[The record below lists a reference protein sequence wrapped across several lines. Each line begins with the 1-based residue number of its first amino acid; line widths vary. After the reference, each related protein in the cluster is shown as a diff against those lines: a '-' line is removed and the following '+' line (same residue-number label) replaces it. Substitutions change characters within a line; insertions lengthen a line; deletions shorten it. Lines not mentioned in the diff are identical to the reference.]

1 MPSPSPLELAAQ
13 ERCDRI
19 LAGLRSARYGDWAM
33 PDHDA
38 DPPVVHQRLLDM
50 RERMDAAAPLM
61 TELRRYRAE
70 ARSQAR
76 LAAAEADEAYDA
88 VLGDLVKTAT
98 RREYESIKDREVT
111 ARVKVIQQ
119 RRQANLMQRLADI
132 MDAAWEEAQA
142 LYFSMRDV
150 RGELI
155 VTLDH
160 YLPWLK
166 STEV

>member
-19 LAGLRSARYGDWAM
+19 LAGLRAARYGGWKM

-38 DPPVVHQRLLDM
+38 DAPVVHQALLDM
-50 RERMDAAAPLM
+50 RQRMDDTARLM
-61 TELRRYRAE
+61 TELRRFRAE

-76 LAAAEADEAYDA
+76 LAATTADEAYDTALEKLSGRA
-88 VLGDLVKTAT
+88 VT
-98 RREYESIKDREVT
+98 REFESIKDREVI
-111 ARVKVIQQ
+111 ARMKTLKE
-119 RRQANLMQRLADI
+119 RRQANLMHRLADI
-132 MDAAWEEAQA
+132 MDAAWDEAQA
-142 LYFSMRDV
+142 LFFSMRDV